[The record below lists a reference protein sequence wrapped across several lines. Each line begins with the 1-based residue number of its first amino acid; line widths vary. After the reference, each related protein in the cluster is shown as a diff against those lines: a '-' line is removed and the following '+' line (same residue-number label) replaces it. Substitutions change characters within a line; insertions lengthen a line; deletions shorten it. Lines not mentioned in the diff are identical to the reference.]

1 MSRPMGVPALSWMK
15 IGTSTWPVPDE
26 TVTVPIVKT
35 SFGVGVGVMVG
46 VGVGVL
52 VGVFVGV
59 AVAGGA
65 PLAAPATR
73 RAAVSAAAAIPFRTP
88 LPSLFLYPCLA
99 RKMPQPLAVAM
110 CSACTHMSMRLAV
123 SQSFGR
129 PKSKSASP
137 WNSV

>member
-52 VGVFVGV
+52 VGV
-59 AVAGGA
+59 AVASGA

-73 RAAVSAAAAIPFRTP
+73 RAAVSAAGVIPIRTP
-88 LPSLFLYPCLA
+88 PPSLSIYPCLA
-99 RKMPQPLAVAM
+99 RKMPQPLALAM
-110 CSACTHMSMRLAV
+110 CSACTHR
-123 SQSFGR
+123 
-129 PKSKSASP
+129 
-137 WNSV
+137 